1 MAAVPPGLRP
11 GHRLRRCIALRAM
24 GPGPRSVAQAPSGD
38 CCSQGLCP
46 ATPRHGLPPL
56 HPAGIR
62 SSLVFIR
69 GAAAPASP
77 TFIRNLVFGGLCSRG
92 FATSSPGFPEI
103 DFGGVLSFD
112 TLHFG
117 LGFRAF
123 ANVSLG
129 WSLIDSVNTRPLV
142 GRNSTAR
149 P

>member
-24 GPGPRSVAQAPSGD
+24 GPGPRSVAQALSGD

-62 SSLVFIR
+62 SSLVFVC
-69 GAAAPASP
+69 GALPLHP
-77 TFIRNLVFGGLCSRG
+77 
-92 FATSSPGFPEI
+92 PGFPEI
-103 DFGGVLSFD
+103 DFGEALSFD

-129 WSLIDSVNTRPLV
+129 WSLIDSVNTRPLA